1 VQTRVTIL
9 CPRFEVGAN
18 TDVWDEALNSSAS
31 AKRKSTMPGSMAGA
45 DDGGTRQPEAG
56 KIWEK
61 GRNWT
66 TVIVEVIPG
75 TLPGTL
81 GNVPSAGG
89 GDVDLD
95 EDEDVCEIPVFVRLD
110 YDTDAAAGEERVVR
124 ASEGKERREV
134 AFWCVLGVGRIVG

>member
-1 VQTRVTIL
+1 MDSPVRLRRTSAWPRLL
-9 CPRFEVGAN
+9 CAR
-18 TDVWDEALNSSAS
+18 TL
-31 AKRKSTMPGSMAGA
+31 PGSIASA

-75 TLPGTL
+75 TLPGST
-81 GNVPSAGG
+81 GYVSSAGD
-89 GDVDLD
+89 GDVDLG
-95 EDEDVCEIPVFVRLD
+95 EDEDVGEIPVFVRLE
-110 YDTDAAAGEERVVR
+110 YDTDAAAGEERVTKV
-124 ASEGKERREV
+124 SEGKERREV